1 MHGRGVFKFANGDM
15 YDGDWKDNYM
25 HGRGFFKYADGSS
38 YEGEWKDH

>member
-1 MHGRGVFKFANGDM
+1 MHGRGVFKFSNGDM

-25 HGRGFFKYADGSS
+25 HGRGIFKYADGSS

>member
-38 YEGEWKDH
+38 YEGEWKNH